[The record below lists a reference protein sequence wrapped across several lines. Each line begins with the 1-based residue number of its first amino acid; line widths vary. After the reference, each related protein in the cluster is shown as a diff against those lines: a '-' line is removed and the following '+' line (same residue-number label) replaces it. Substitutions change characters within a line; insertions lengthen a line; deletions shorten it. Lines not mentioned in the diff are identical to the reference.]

1 MFKKI
6 FSFIFC
12 AVMLFCLAACD
23 TANTQDT
30 AESTKPVFKTENI
43 TRITFYAFSGE
54 GEGSEVPAEHME
66 QITAWLA
73 SFAVG
78 EKAPD
83 LLPPGTNTVYVEIAY
98 SDGTTVKSGLDTATV
113 DGVTYYTENEEAP
126 DCFQEIMSHT
136 SVS

>member
-1 MFKKI
+1 
-6 FSFIFC
+6 
-12 AVMLFCLAACD
+12 
-23 TANTQDT
+23 
-30 AESTKPVFKTENI
+30 
-43 TRITFYAFSGE
+43 
-54 GEGSEVPAEHME
+54 ME